1 MASPRVELLGSAER
15 ERAAEA
21 WSALEDRVRPPLA
34 CGWRWTGTWLRHFG
48 DEVPHEFAR
57 VEQDGETLAVV
68 LLARS
73 VRRAAGLPVLR
84 RLHLGTAG
92 EPGRGVWVER
102 NGLLAAER
110 DRPRVAA
117 ALLAALAERGGWDE
131 LCLDGFI
138 PEHARHLLAAAVDGS
153 AAETRREACPVRSLS
168 AARGGTGPDVIAALA
183 PGTRRRVRQGIRRLG
198 EVGTEIARD
207 AGQAARF
214 FDELVELHEARWS
227 PGAFSDARVLAFHR
241 DLIAGADGVD
251 PVWLSRTSSDEGTVG
266 CLYGFFDREPGG
278 TAALFYQSGLA
289 RSPHNAIR
297 PGLIAHAGLIGALL
311 ERDVEL
317 IDYLAGDSRYK
328 RELSDGERELVWAR
342 LGGRAARSRAFRY
355 VRGVRRA
362 ARS

>member
-1 MASPRVELLGSAER
+1 MGALRVELLGSEER

-21 WSALEDRVRPPLA
+21 WSALEDRVRPPFA
-34 CGWRWTGTWLRHFG
+34 CSWRWTGTWLRHFG
-48 DEVPHEFAR
+48 DEVPHEFALVDR
-57 VEQDGETLAVV
+57 DGEALAAV
-68 LLARS
+68 LLVRS
-73 VRRAAGLPVLR
+73 VRRAAGVPLLR
-84 RLHLGTAG
+84 RVHLGTAG

-110 DRPRVAA
+110 DRSRVAA
-117 ALLAALAERGGWDE
+117 ALLESLAERGGWDE

-138 PEHARHLLAAAVDGS
+138 PEHARDLLAALTGTAVE
-153 AAETRREACPVRSLS
+153 ARREACPFRSLGS
-168 AARGGTGPDVIAALA
+168 ARAAGLDATSALA
-183 PGTRRRVRQGIRRLG
+183 PGPRRRVRQGMRRLG

-207 AGQAARF
+207 AEQASRF
-214 FDELVELHEARWS
+214 FEELVALHEARWS
-227 PGAFSDARVLAFHR
+227 PGAFADRRVLAFHR
-241 DLIAGADGVD
+241 ELIAGAGGTD
-251 PVWLSRTSSDEGTVG
+251 PVWVSRTAGAEGTVG

-289 RSPHNAIR
+289 AFAHNAVR

-342 LGGRAARSRAFRY
+342 LGGRAVRSRAFRAA
-355 VRGVRRA
+355 RGVRRA
-362 ARS
+362 VRS